1 MGFIRQP
8 AVAGRFYPETKTELQ
23 TVVNQHLDTALCA
36 SDAPVPKAII
46 APHAGFIYSGAVAAS
61 VYALL
66 KPVKNTI
73 KRVVLLGPCH
83 RVGITGLALSA
94 ADAFSTPLGDVD
106 IDHNQDSAILNYE
119 QVQIFDKTHE
129 QEHSLEV
136 HLPFLQ
142 TVLSDFKLIPLV
154 VGETAPEK
162 VWDILNLLWGGDETL
177 IVISSDLSHFHDYE
191 TAVTLDK
198 ATATAIENLSPQDIS
213 SGGACGR
220 FPIAGLLV
228 GAALKNLTV
237 ETLDL
242 RNSGD
247 TAGPKEKVVGYGA
260 WAFYENN
267 STSDFQVETQ
277 TLINNHG
284 QTLLE
289 IAIKTIQHGT
299 ETGQPAAIE
308 KNRFH
313 DDLLQTGACFV
324 TLKRA
329 GHLRGCI
336 GSAEA
341 HRPLIDDIIAN
352 ASKAAFHDP
361 RFQAVVSEE
370 LADISLSISVLSQQT
385 PMAFKDEADFFR
397 QLRPGIDG
405 LIIQD
410 GPCRAL
416 FLPSVWEQLPDS
428 GSFVTRLK
436 IKAGLAPNHWSPDF
450 KAWRFTA
457 LEISAPHAFVDTNNA

>member
-23 TVVNQHLDTALCA
+23 TVVNQHLETALCA
-36 SDAPVPKAII
+36 VDAPAPKAII
-46 APHAGFIYSGAVAAS
+46 APHAGFIYSGPVAAS

-73 KRVVLLGPCH
+73 KRVILLGPCH

-94 ADAFSTPLGDVD
+94 AEAFSTPLGDVA
-106 IDHNQDSAILNYE
+106 IDHSQDSALLNFD

-129 QEHSLEV
+129 HEHSLEV

-154 VGETAPEK
+154 VGDTAPEK
-162 VWDILNLLWGGDETL
+162 VWDVLNLLWGEQETL
-177 IVISSDLSHFHDYE
+177 IVISSDLSHFNDYE
-191 TAVTLDK
+191 TAVALDK
-198 ATATAIENLSPQDIS
+198 ATAKAIESLNPKIIS
-213 SGGACGR
+213 SDGACGR
-220 FPIAGLLV
+220 FPIGGLLV
-228 GAALKNLTV
+228 GAAHKNLTV

-260 WAFYENN
+260 WAFYEN
-267 STSDFQVETQ
+267 SSASDFQDETQ
-277 TLINNHG
+277 TLINTHG
-284 QTLLE
+284 QTLLN
-289 IAIKTIQHGT
+289 IAIKAIQHGV
-299 ETGQPAAIE
+299 ETGQPAALG

-313 DDLLQTGACFV
+313 DDLQQTGACFI
-324 TLKRA
+324 TLKKS
-329 GHLRGCI
+329 GQLRGCI

-341 HRPLIDDIIAN
+341 HRPLIDDITAN
-352 ASKAAFHDP
+352 AFKAAFCDP
-361 RFQAVVSEE
+361 RFGPVTVDE
-370 LADISLSISVLSQQT
+370 LTDISLSISVLSKQT
-385 PMAFKDEADFFR
+385 PMAFKDEADFFQ
-397 QLRPGIDG
+397 QLRPDIDG

-416 FLPSVWEQLPDS
+416 FLPSVWHQLPDS
-428 GSFVTRLK
+428 GSFVTQLK

-457 LEISAPHAFVDTNNA
+457 LEISAPRAFVNPDDA